1 MCEAKKEKK
10 NEMTSIPCG
19 RAPCSIS
26 HTQTQAYICSLFFTE
41 PMEAQQNGNA
51 RRQAANA
58 HNTKLQAL
66 TKNKKNPRQAG
77 KQTRKVSQE
86 VEESTLLC
94 LQVCEA
100 LKNEIKET
108 GTERMFEK
116 QQHTNTALVLSLCML
131 CMTANHDYHT

>member
-1 MCEAKKEKK
+1 
-10 NEMTSIPCG
+10 MTSIPCG
-19 RAPCSIS
+19 RAPCSIT
-26 HTQTQAYICSLFFTE
+26 HTNTHKHKHIFAHCSLQNQWKHSKTV
-41 PMEAQQNGNA
+41 MHVDKQQMHTTQNC
-51 RRQAANA
+51 RPQ
-58 HNTKLQAL
+58 
-66 TKNKKNPRQAG
+66 KKQKPRQAG

-131 CMTANHDYHT
+131 CMMANHDYHT